1 LKAHGSMAV
10 LLKDAIKPNLVQTL
24 ENNLAIIHGGPFAN
38 IAHGCNSVVA
48 TKLALAR
55 ADWAVT
61 EAGFGFDLGAE
72 KFFDIKCVSAG
83 LDAAAVV
90 LVATVRALKMHG
102 GVAKADLPRPDAE
115 AVERGLGNL
124 AKHVENIRIFGESPV
139 VALNRFGGDTLEEI
153 GVIRTWCETVGV
165 PFAVS
170 DVFADGGEGG
180 VELAE
185 TVMAH
190 AERRAQPFT
199 PLYDWSEPITA
210 KMAKVAHA
218 MYGARDVTWT
228 KEAQRALAQ
237 IEKLGFGELP
247 LCIAKTQKSLSDDP
261 QVIGRPED
269 FEITVRDVI
278 LAAGAGYVVPLLG
291 DIMRMPGLPLSPQA
305 ERMDLVDGRV
315 VQAPGGP
322 ASASHP
328 PA

>member
-1 LKAHGSMAV
+1 M
-10 LLKDAIKPNLVQTL
+10 
-24 ENNLAIIHGGPFAN
+24 
-38 IAHGCNSVVA
+38 
-48 TKLALAR
+48 
-55 ADWAVT
+55 
-61 EAGFGFDLGAE
+61 
-72 KFFDIKCVSAG
+72 SAG

-102 GVAKADLPRPDAE
+102 GVVKGDLAKPDPG

-139 VALNRFGGDTLEEI
+139 VALNRFESDSGEEI
-153 GVIRTWCETVGV
+153 DVVRSWCETEGI

-170 DVFADGGEGG
+170 EVFARGGEGG
-180 VELAE
+180 VALAE

-190 AERRAQPFT
+190 AERRARAFT
-199 PLYDWSEPITA
+199 PLYDWSEPITV

-218 MYGARDVTWT
+218 MYGAREVAWT

-237 IEKLGFGELP
+237 IEKLGFGGLP

-261 QVIGRPED
+261 QVVGRPED

-291 DIMRMPGLPLSPQA
+291 DIMRMPGLPASPQA
-305 ERMDLVDGRV
+305 ERMDLVECRV

-322 ASASHP
+322 SSASHA